1 MSDDAG
7 DIMTVRQRLY
17 QAVRHDSEYTGPV
30 RSADLF
36 AMLQEFDTQAECIKR
51 FADRLSSE
59 DEEAG
64 GLATQKLRVAET
76 RLTTVEKT
84 LEKLAACTEK
94 LLSASAEHVDGYLEP
109 EARADCRAA
118 LNEVYA
124 GSIEKES
131 EKMDSI
137 PTEIQER
144 LHAADVWLHMHTMVD
159 HSCEECRVFFR
170 ATLAAQNLLKVDDH
184 LAAAR
189 ARLAPDKRREAWSA
203 SANRIMA
210 TVIASDIDIALA
222 ALTDVEKRLEAA
234 LELNRIGGS
243 HTYHCKSGTG
253 HGGCDDECARLR
265 KVMLGADV

>member
-1 MSDDAG
+1 
-7 DIMTVRQRLY
+7 MTVRQRLY
-17 QAVRHDSEYTGPV
+17 QAVRHDSEYAGPV

-36 AMLQEFDTQAECIKR
+36 AILQEFDTQAEYIKKI
-51 FADRLSSE
+51 AERLSAE

-64 GLATQKLRVAET
+64 GLATQKLRVAEA
-76 RLTTVEKT
+76 RLTVVKKS

-118 LNEVYA
+118 LNTVYTIGIA
-124 GSIEKES
+124 KES
-131 EKMDSI
+131 EKMD
-137 PTEIQER
+137 
-144 LHAADVWLHMHTMVD
+144 
-159 HSCEECRVFFR
+159 
-170 ATLAAQNLLKVDDH
+170 NH

-210 TVIASDIDIALA
+210 TVIASDIDIVLA

-243 HTYHCKSGTG
+243 HTYHCQSGAG
-253 HGGCDDECARLR
+253 GGGCDDECARLR
-265 KVMLGADV
+265 KVILGES